1 MSAPSH
7 VLMMALFSCCVSI
20 VGGALLE
27 ETIRKQ
33 AVAAAKIFGSLMIGG
48 ILLAWILYVFP
59 L

>member
-1 MSAPSH
+1 
-7 VLMMALFSCCVSI
+7 MMALFSCCVSI

-48 ILLAWILYVFP
+48 ILLAWILYAFP